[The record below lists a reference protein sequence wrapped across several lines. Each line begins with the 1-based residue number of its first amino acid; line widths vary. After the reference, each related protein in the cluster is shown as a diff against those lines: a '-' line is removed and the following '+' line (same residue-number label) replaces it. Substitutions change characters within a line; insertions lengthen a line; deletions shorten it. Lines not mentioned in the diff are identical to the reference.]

1 MLTITKIQ
9 VRQGTDV
16 QRRTANATGI
26 VFSTGEPAF
35 CVDTKRFFVGDGST
49 AGGIPV
55 GIQNL
60 GAVNFLFG
68 AGTNGYSSQALGL
81 FAAKGASVGDIVY
94 DKDTRGIYS
103 LSSVTSFPPLTADL
117 VKYDLATLINTDQFQ
132 YNSSQELQIKTGGV
146 GPLQLGPTIVD
157 ESTVTKVFG
166 GPISIKINGVAN
178 PYLSEMPSYSVK
190 GNSEGSVNTPVDIEL
205 GPNQFVGRTSTSQ
218 LTGLTFETLLNEAN
232 FTSLNG
238 ITIDKSGPAPVWSLD
253 RNILSANDLKITLKR
268 DTDINGAVSI
278 VGNTQMTGT
287 LVTTG
292 NTTVQGT
299 LYCYNDVI
307 AFSTS
312 DISLKENISQIKNP
326 LNKISSIKGYNFN
339 WKENNTPHLVGSDTG
354 LVAQEIERIIPEAVI
369 TRKDGIKAV
378 NYNKVIPLLVE
389 CINSLK
395 EEIDT
400 LKNEI
405 RKSS

>member
-1 MLTITKIQ
+1 MATVTKIQ

-16 QRRTANATGI
+16 QRRTANSTGI

-35 CVDTKRFFVGDGST
+35 CIDTKRAFIGDGST
-49 AGGIPV
+49 AGGVPI

-60 GAVNFLFG
+60 GSVATLFG
-68 AGTNGYSSQALGL
+68 TSTNNFSTEAINL
-81 FAAKGASVGDIVY
+81 FNLRGASRGDIIY
-94 DKDTRGIYS
+94 DRSTRGIYS

-132 YNSSQELQIKTGGV
+132 YNSSLELQIKSGGI
-146 GPLQLGPTIVD
+146 GPVQLGPTVVD
-157 ESTVTKVFG
+157 ESSLTKAYN
-166 GPISIKINGVAN
+166 GPISIKLNGVDN
-178 PYLSEMPSYSVK
+178 SYLDEMPSYSVK
-190 GNSEGSVNTPVDIEL
+190 GNSESYTATPVDIEL

-218 LTGLTFETLLNEAN
+218 LTGLSFETLLKEAN
-232 FTSLNG
+232 FFSQNG
-238 ITIDKSGPAPVWSLD
+238 ITIDKSGTAPVWSLD
-253 RNILSANDLKITLKR
+253 TDLLSANDLKITLKR
-268 DTDINGAVSI
+268 DTDIFGAVSI
-278 VGNTQMTGT
+278 VGSTNITGT
-287 LVTTG
+287 LVTTN

-354 LVAQEIERIIPEAVI
+354 LVAQEIEQIIPEAVV

-395 EEIDT
+395 EEIDK

>member
-9 VRQGTDV
+9 LRQGTDA
-16 QRRTANATGI
+16 QRRTANTTGI

-35 CVDTKRFFVGDGST
+35 CVDTKRTFIGDGTT
-49 AGGIPV
+49 AGGIPI

-60 GAVNFLFG
+60 GSVATLFG
-68 AGTNGYSSQALGL
+68 TGANGFSPAALGV
-81 FAAKGASVGDIVY
+81 FATKGASVGDIIY
-94 DKDTRGIYS
+94 DRNTRGIYS
-103 LSSVTSFPPLTADL
+103 LSSVTAFPPLTADL

-132 YNSSQELQIKTGGV
+132 YNTSQELQIKSGGI
-146 GPLQLGPTIVD
+146 GPVQLGPTIVD
-157 ESTVTKVFG
+157 ESTITKVFN
-166 GPISIKINGVAN
+166 GPISIKLNGVSN
-178 PYLSEMPSYSVK
+178 PYLTEMPAYSVK
-190 GNSEGSVNTPVDIEL
+190 GNSESSTMTPVDIEL

-218 LTGLTFETLLNEAN
+218 LTGLNFETLLTEAN
-232 FTSLNG
+232 YVGING
-238 ITIDKSGPAPVWSLD
+238 IDINKTGAAPVWSLD
-253 RNILSANDLKITLKR
+253 RNLLSANDLKITLKR
-268 DTDINGAVSI
+268 DTDIIGAVNI
-278 VGNTQMTGT
+278 TGNTVMNGT
-287 LVTTG
+287 LNTTG

-312 DISLKENISQIKNP
+312 DISLKENIQQIANP
-326 LNKISSIKGYNFN
+326 LGKISLLKGYNFN
-339 WKENNTPHLVGSDTG
+339 WKKNNNTYLNGSDVG
-354 LVAQEIERIIPEAVI
+354 LVAQEIEHAVPEAVI

-389 CINSLK
+389 CINRLK
-395 EEIDT
+395 EEIDL

>member
-1 MLTITKIQ
+1 MLTVTKIQ

-16 QRRTANATGI
+16 QRRTANSTGI

-35 CVDTKRFFVGDGST
+35 CIDTKRLFIGDGNT
-49 AGGIPV
+49 AGGIPI

-60 GAVNFLFG
+60 GAVTSLFG
-68 AGTNGYSSQALGL
+68 AGVNGYSSQALSV
-81 FAAKGASVGDIVY
+81 FAASGASVGDIIY

-103 LSSVTSFPPLTADL
+103 LSSVTSFPPLTSDL

-132 YNSSQELQIKTGGV
+132 YNSAQELQIKSGGI
-146 GPLQLGPTIVD
+146 GPVQLGPTIVD
-157 ESTVTKVFG
+157 ENTLTKVYN
-166 GPISIKINGVAN
+166 GPISIKINGVSNSYFA
-178 PYLSEMPSYSVK
+178 EMPSYSVK
-190 GNSEGSVNTPVDIEL
+190 GNSESYTAAPVDIEV

-218 LTGLTFETLLNEAN
+218 LTGLAFETLLTEAN
-232 FTSLNG
+232 FSSQNG
-238 ITIDKSGPAPVWSLD
+238 ITINKSGVAPVWSLD
-253 RNILSANDLKITLKR
+253 TSLLSANDLKITLKR
-268 DTDINGAVSI
+268 DTDITGAVSI
-278 VGNTQMTGT
+278 VGNTQVTGT
-287 LVTTG
+287 LITTG

-312 DISLKENISQIKNP
+312 DLSLKENISQIKNP
-326 LNKISSIKGYNFN
+326 LNKISLIRGYNFN
-339 WKENNTPHLVGSDTG
+339 WKNNESSHLTGSDTG
-354 LVAQEIERIIPEAVI
+354 LIAQEIEQIIPEAVI
-369 TRKDGIKAV
+369 TRESGIKAV

-389 CINSLK
+389 CINTLK

-405 RKSS
+405 RKAS